1 MLKKWIAMMLV
12 VSLILVGSVVAVS
25 AQSDALYEYEVLED
39 GTARITAYHETF
51 NDQIRSLCVP
61 SQIDGYTVTEIG
73 ESVFGRAFYLRTV
86 VLPDSVKVIGR
97 SAFQESGVTQ
107 VFLPAGLEEISKNA
121 FYWCAVE
128 KLVVPSATNTFG
140 EMAIGFTC
148 LPAYDQD
155 GHRIVPGAPGLD
167 EDFVMYTQNN
177 AAATAYAAENGV
189 ACRSLEE
196 MRTGDINL
204 DGQMNTTDARTALA
218 WFLAGFEGAWC
229 TGDLNGDGVMTTAD
243 VRSMIVAQIQ

>member
-1 MLKKWIAMMLV
+1 MLKKWMTLLLVATMMLA
-12 VSLILVGSVVAVS
+12 GSVIAVS
-25 AQSDALYEYEVLED
+25 AQNDALYEYEVLED
-39 GTARITAYHETF
+39 GTARITAYRETF
-51 NDQIRSLCVP
+51 NDQIKSLCVP

-73 ESVFGRAFYLRTV
+73 ECAFLRAFYLRTV

-107 VFLPAGLEEISKNA
+107 IFLPAGLEEIGENA
-121 FYWCAVE
+121 FYWCALE
-128 KLVVPSATNTFG
+128 KLVVPSTVTTFG

-177 AAATAYAAENGV
+177 SAATAYATENGV

-243 VRSMIVAQIQ
+243 VRLMIVAQIQ